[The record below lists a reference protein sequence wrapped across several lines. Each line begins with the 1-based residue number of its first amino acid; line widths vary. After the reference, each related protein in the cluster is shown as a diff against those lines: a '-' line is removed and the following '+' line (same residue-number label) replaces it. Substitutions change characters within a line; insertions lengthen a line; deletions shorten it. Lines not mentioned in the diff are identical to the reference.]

1 MTGVAVLNLSNFLV
15 ISGCIF
21 FTAAAET
28 CDVVDTVV
36 IGNLRLSISAL
47 VSNEAFLIVS
57 ALPNHASLYTFAYVM
72 SPSFSNFS
80 CSLFNLVSIPKTF
93 VPGIAAVV
101 DSLPVEV
108 DTYAL
113 PPVNA
118 CSTVS
123 AVTEAPVVINPRF
136 KPNAI

>member
-1 MTGVAVLNLSNFLV
+1 MTGVAVLNLINFLV

-47 VSNEAFLIVS
+47 VSNEAFLIIS
-57 ALPNHASLYTFAYVM
+57 ALPNHSSSYTFATVIFPALFK
-72 SPSFSNFS
+72 SS
-80 CSLFNLVSIPKTF
+80 CSLFNLVSMPN
-93 VPGIAAVV
+93 VPGIAATV
-101 DSLPVEV
+101 DL
-108 DTYAL
+108 L

>member
-15 ISGCIF
+15 ISGGIF

-28 CDVVDTVV
+28 CDVLASGT

-57 ALPNHASLYTFAYVM
+57 ALPNHSSLYTFATVIFPPFFK
-72 SPSFSNFS
+72 SS
-80 CSLFNLVSIPKTF
+80 CSLFNLVSIPN

-123 AVTEAPVVINPRF
+123 AVTEAPVASNPRF

>member
-57 ALPNHASLYTFAYVM
+57 ALPNHSSLYTFATVIFPPFFK
-72 SPSFSNFS
+72 SS
-80 CSLFNLVSIPKTF
+80 CSLFNLVSMPN
-93 VPGIAAVV
+93 VPGIAATV
-101 DSLPVEV
+101 DS
-108 DTYAL
+108 L

-123 AVTEAPVVINPRF
+123 AVTEAPVAINPRF
-136 KPNAI
+136 KPNDI

>member
-15 ISGCIF
+15 ISGGIF
-21 FTAAAET
+21 FTAAAGT
-28 CDVVDTVV
+28 CDVLFSGT
-36 IGNLRLSISAL
+36 IGNLRLSMSAL

-57 ALPNHASLYTFAYVM
+57 ALPNHSSSYTFATVM
-72 SPSFSNFS
+72 SPAFSKS
-80 CSLFNLVSIPKTF
+80 CCSLFNLVSMPN
-93 VPGIAAVV
+93 VPGIAATV
-101 DSLPVEV
+101 DS
-108 DTYAL
+108 L